1 MPHLLSTLLLV
12 VKICVLSFLVRR
24 WWCWEQKSLSEFGR
38 NLQLKTGFPLAK
50 SSPDRHP
57 GAGSVH
63 VRVQVKPSVPA
74 RVQLQKLPSS
84 VQRDFEKRPSAANF
98 DVRLCVCVCGVRQRG
113 CFGGVSV
120 FGARPVFFCFD
131 FFDVRILSRLRKS
144 RRRFE
149 RVACCCCCLNIVQ
162 INKGVI
168 CPQWLWFGV
177 WLNRPSNDWLLLVVD
192 RCIRVQVSKISF
204 KAIWK

>member
-1 MPHLLSTLLLV
+1 MPHLFSTLLLV

-98 DVRLCVCVCGVRQRG
+98 DVRLCVCVWREATGLLWWCECVWGQA
-113 CFGGVSV
+113 SV
-120 FGARPVFFCFD
+120 FLFWLFRRAD
-131 FFDVRILSRLRKS
+131 FESITEESSQVR
-144 RRRFE
+144 E
-149 RVACCCCCLNIVQ
+149 GC
-162 INKGVI
+162 
-168 CPQWLWFGV
+168 
-177 WLNRPSNDWLLLVVD
+177 LLLLLPEY
-192 RCIRVQVSKISF
+192 CANK
-204 KAIWK
+204 